1 MRYPILKSEEMS
13 AEQREILEK
22 IKTEQAEVLSG
33 PYGAILYAPKIA
45 GLLYELDKFL
55 TEGLQVPERLRAVAV
70 LTAAAKHR
78 TEDVQKYI
86 AMKSIQTTD
95 LDEKT
100 ITAISNRQHPIS
112 DHDDENM
119 VHEFVFELI
128 TRGRVSNSCFDRTA
142 QAFGREICLEL
153 VKIAG
158 FTIFFNGLASITE
171 RLPSAVAA

>member
-1 MRYPILKSEEMS
+1 MRYPILKTEEMS

-22 IKTEQAEVLSG
+22 IKSEQTDVLRG

-55 TEGLQVPERLRAVAV
+55 TEGLQVPERLRVVAV

-78 TEDVQKYI
+78 TEDVQKYM
-86 AMKSIQTTD
+86 ALKSIQASD
-95 LDEKT
+95 LDAET
-100 ITAISNRQHPIS
+100 ITAIANRQHPIS
-112 DHDDENM
+112 AHDDENL

-128 TRGRVSNSCFDRTA
+128 TRGRVSNSCFDRAA
-142 QAFGREICLEL
+142 QAFGRVICLEL

-158 FTIFFNGLASITE
+158 FTIFFNGLAAITE
-171 RLPSAVAA
+171 RMPSDVAA